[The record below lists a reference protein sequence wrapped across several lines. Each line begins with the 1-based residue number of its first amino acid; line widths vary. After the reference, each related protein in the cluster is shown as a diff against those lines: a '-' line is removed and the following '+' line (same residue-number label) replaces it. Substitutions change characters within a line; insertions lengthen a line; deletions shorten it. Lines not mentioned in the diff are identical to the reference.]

1 MVKNEPG
8 SSCSCGGMSSPAP
21 TFVENAAHLVSNA
34 FVQLEQSGKSTTT
47 SFSCGQEKND
57 KSAHEDFMSEIKNVL
72 SSSQYILMEDKAL
85 VTYPLK
91 MDVVSKNAT
100 SMMDMGTWST
110 KMGFEKESGYSH
122 ATIPR
127 CYYIIV
133 VKKNALRYVR

>member
-1 MVKNEPG
+1 MLLFNLNNL
-8 SSCSCGGMSSPAP
+8 
-21 TFVENAAHLVSNA
+21 ENP
-34 FVQLEQSGKSTTT
+34 QLLRFLADKKKS
-47 SFSCGQEKND
+47 D
-57 KSAHEDFMSEIKNVL
+57 KSAHEDFMSEMKNVL

-91 MDVVSKNAT
+91 MDVVSKNPT

-127 CYYIIV
+127 FFRIGTVPTTPWAFYELDSRGMV
-133 VKKNALRYVR
+133 MKDQNG